1 MVAFKVAAPAA
12 APASAPAPAPAPE
25 VEVAAPAPAS
35 EGAMVFAFPRW
46 GTLGSSSALASKMA
60 KDQMAYI
67 EKYGSTLQKPV
78 A

>member
-1 MVAFKVAAPAA
+1 
-12 APASAPAPAPAPE
+12 
-25 VEVAAPAPAS
+25 
-35 EGAMVFAFPRW
+35 MVFAFPRW